1 MPEQTHFPMPTSS
14 DLDNMPATQAPT
26 IPEAPQS
33 EVARA
38 WDEDKKPKAEAE
50 ATLPDSNVSKDLR
63 LPMSLMKTKI
73 FLALM
78 AGVFV
83 VGILFGA
90 ALFGGGKQEVVS
102 QGLTGVVDNPDA
114 EKGLPRCGYAP
125 RGERCVLY
133 VMNNVRKEIKAQELF
148 KLVSQLASVS
158 EFLIQTAN
166 VGYAS
171 TIIRP
176 GYFAK
181 FVIPDLK
188 N

>member
-1 MPEQTHFPMPTSS
+1 MSEQPRFPMPNSS
-14 DLDNMPATQAPT
+14 DLNNMPSAHAPT
-26 IPEAPQS
+26 IPETPNP

-38 WDEDKKPKAEAE
+38 WTEDAQPKATKETMPE
-50 ATLPDSNVSKDLR
+50 SNVAQDLR
-63 LPMSLMKTKI
+63 LPMSLMKTKV
-73 FLALM
+73 FMALM
-78 AGVFV
+78 IGVFV

-90 ALFGGGKQEVVS
+90 ALFGGGKPEVVS
-102 QGLTGVVDNPDA
+102 QGLNGVVENPDA

-133 VMNNVRKEIKAQELF
+133 VMNNIRKEIKAQELF

-176 GYFAK
+176 GYFAQ

>member
-1 MPEQTHFPMPTSS
+1 MSEQPRFPMPNSS
-14 DLDNMPATQAPT
+14 DLNNMPAAHAPT
-26 IPEAPQS
+26 IPDEPKE

-38 WDEDKKPKAEAE
+38 WAEDAKPKAAE
-50 ATLPDSNVSKDLR
+50 KTMPDSNVVEDLR
-63 LPMSLMKTKI
+63 LPVSLLKTKVFI
-73 FLALM
+73 AM
-78 AGVFV
+78 MIGIFV

-90 ALFGGGKQEVVS
+90 ALFGGGKQAVVS
-102 QGLTGVVDNPDA
+102 QGLSGVVENPDA
-114 EKGLPRCGYAP
+114 EKGLRRCGYAP

-133 VMNNVRKEIKAQELF
+133 VMNNIRKEIKAQELF

-176 GYFAK
+176 GYFAQ

>member
-1 MPEQTHFPMPTSS
+1 MSEQTHFPMPTGS
-14 DLDNMPATQAPT
+14 DLNNMPAAHAPT
-26 IPEAPQS
+26 IPETPKP

-38 WDEDKKPKAEAE
+38 WVEDTKPKATETVPE
-50 ATLPDSNVSKDLR
+50 SNVVKDLR
-63 LPMSLMKTKI
+63 LPASLLKTKV

-78 AGVFV
+78 IGVFV
-83 VGILFGA
+83 VGILFGS
-90 ALFGGGKQEVVS
+90 ALFGGGKQAVVT
-102 QGLTGVVDNPDA
+102 QGLGGIVENPDA
-114 EKGLPRCGYAP
+114 EKGLARCGRAS

-133 VMNNVRKEIKAQELF
+133 VMNNIRKEIKAQELF

-171 TIIRP
+171 TIIKP
-176 GYFAK
+176 GYFAQ